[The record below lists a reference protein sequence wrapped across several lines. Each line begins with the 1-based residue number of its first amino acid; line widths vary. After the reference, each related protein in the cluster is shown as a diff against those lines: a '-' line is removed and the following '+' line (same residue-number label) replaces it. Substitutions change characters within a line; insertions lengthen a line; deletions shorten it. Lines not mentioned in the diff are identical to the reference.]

1 VRVVVL
7 GGGRSSEH
15 PVSLMSACSVL
26 DGLERAG
33 HDTVPIVI
41 DRDGIWRESDPR
53 DGDGAESEAEP
64 ISISP
69 GAGLLGADAVF
80 PVLHG
85 PFGEDGTVQGLLES
99 ADVPY
104 VGAGVL
110 GSAVCMDKGM
120 FKGLMANEGMPQV
133 RYEVVTEREWRTRG
147 DATLDRLRTLG
158 LPVFVKP
165 ARLGSSVGI
174 SKVAVGEE
182 LEPAVDAALAHDPRV
197 VVEAAADGIEVE
209 CAVIGNDEP
218 LASEPGQVIA
228 HGDWYDYESKY
239 TEGGMDL
246 IVPAPISGAQ
256 RERVRRIAQEAFLR
270 SSCSGLARVDFFV
283 TSQGQ
288 VLLNELNTIPGFT
301 PMSVFSRLFE
311 ASGVAYEELLDRL
324 LELAVERHERERAHT
339 Y

>member
-1 VRVVVL
+1 VVVL

-15 PVSLMSACSVL
+15 EVSLMSASSVL
-26 DGLERAG
+26 DGLDRVG
-33 HDTVPIVI
+33 HETVFVVI
-41 DRDGIWRESDPR
+41 GRDGIWREA
-53 DGDGAESEAEP
+53 DGSEPIAITPGGGVLEAE
-64 ISISP
+64 
-69 GAGLLGADAVF
+69 AVF

-85 PFGEDGTVQGLLES
+85 PFGEDGTVQGLLET

-110 GSAVCMDKGM
+110 GSAVCMDKGI
-120 FKGLMANEGMPQV
+120 FKGLMAHEGMPQV
-133 RYEVVTEREWRTRG
+133 RYEVVTEREWSTRQA
-147 DATLDRLRTLG
+147 ATLDRARGLG

-165 ARLGSSVGI
+165 SRLGSSVGI
-174 SKVAVGEE
+174 SKVSTDEE
-182 LEPAVDAALAHDPRV
+182 LAPAVDAALAHDPRV
-197 VVEAAADGIEVE
+197 LVEAAADGIEVE

-218 LASEPGQVIA
+218 LSSEPGQVIA

-246 IVPAPISGAQ
+246 VVPAPISGAQ

-283 TSQGQ
+283 TAHGQ

-301 PMSVFSRLFE
+301 PTSVFARLFE
-311 ASGVAYEELLDRL
+311 ASGIGYEELLNRL
-324 LELAVERHERERAHT
+324 VALAVERHERERAHT

>member
-7 GGGRSSEH
+7 GGGRSSEYE
-15 PVSLMSACSVL
+15 VSLMSASSVL
-26 DGLERAG
+26 DGLDRAG
-33 HDTVPIVI
+33 HETVFVLIG
-41 DRDGIWRESDPR
+41 RDGIWRE
-53 DGDGAESEAEP
+53 GDGSEPLA
-64 ISISP
+64 ITP
-69 GAGLLGADAVF
+69 GGGLLGAEVVF

-99 ADVPY
+99 ADVAY

-110 GSAVCMDKGM
+110 GSAVCMDKGV
-120 FKGLMANEGMPQV
+120 FKGLMAHEGMPQV
-133 RYEVVTEREWRTRG
+133 RYEVITEREWDTRQA
-147 DATLDRLRTLG
+147 ATLDRLRGLG

-165 ARLGSSVGI
+165 SRLGSSVGI
-174 SKVAVGEE
+174 SKVSAEDELAIAVE
-182 LEPAVDAALAHDPRV
+182 AALAHDPRV
-197 VVEAAADGIEVE
+197 LAEAAADGIEVE

-218 LASEPGQVIA
+218 VASEPGQVIA
-228 HGDWYDYESKY
+228 EGDWYDYEAKY

-246 IVPAPISGAQ
+246 VVPAPITAAQ

-283 TSQGQ
+283 TSRGQ

-301 PMSVFSRLFE
+301 PTSVFSRLFE
-311 ASGVAYEELLDRL
+311 ASGIGYVELLDRL
-324 LELAVERHERERAHT
+324 LTLAVERHERERAHT

>member
-1 VRVVVL
+1 MRVVVL

-15 PVSLMSACSVL
+15 EVSLMSASSVL

-33 HDTVPIVI
+33 HETVFVLIG
-41 DRDGIWRESDPR
+41 RDGIWRE
-53 DGDGAESEAEP
+53 GEGSEPLA
-64 ISISP
+64 ITP
-69 GAGLLGADAVF
+69 GGGLLGAEAVF

-110 GSAVCMDKGM
+110 GSAVCMDKGV

-133 RYEVVTEREWRTRG
+133 RYEVVTEQEWGTRQA
-147 DATLDRLRTLG
+147 ATMDRLRGLG

-165 ARLGSSVGI
+165 SRLGSSVGI
-174 SKVAVGEE
+174 SKVSADDELAGAVE
-182 LEPAVDAALAHDPRV
+182 AALAHDPRV
-197 VVEAAADGIEVE
+197 LVEAAADGIEVE

-218 LASEPGQVIA
+218 VASEPGQVIA
-228 HGDWYDYESKY
+228 QGDWYDYEAKY
-239 TEGGMDL
+239 TDGGMDL
-246 IVPAPISGAQ
+246 VVPAPITAAQ
-256 RERVRRIAQEAFLR
+256 RERVRRIAQEAFVR
-270 SSCSGLARVDFFV
+270 SSCSGLARVDFFI
-283 TSQGQ
+283 TSRGQ

-301 PMSVFSRLFE
+301 PTSVFSRLFE
-311 ASGVAYEELLDRL
+311 ASGIGYEELLDRL
-324 LELAVERHERERAHT
+324 LTLAVERHERERAHT

>member
-1 VRVVVL
+1 VL

-15 PVSLMSACSVL
+15 PVSLMSASSVR

-33 HDTVPIVI
+33 HDTVSVVI
-41 DRDGIWRESDPR
+41 GRDGLWRE
-53 DGDGAESEAEP
+53 GDGSEPLA
-64 ISISP
+64 ITP
-69 GAGLLGADAVF
+69 GAGLLEANVVF

-85 PFGEDGTVQGLLES
+85 PFGEDGTVQGLLET

-110 GSAVCMDKGM
+110 GSAVCMDKGV
-120 FKGLMANEGMPQV
+120 FKGLMANEGLPQV
-133 RYEVVTEREWRTRG
+133 RYEVVTERDWGTRREP
-147 DATLDRLRTLG
+147 TLDRLRTLG

-165 ARLGSSVGI
+165 SRLGSSVGI
-174 SKVAVGEE
+174 SKVTAAGE
-182 LEPAVDAALAHDPRV
+182 LEGAVEAALAHDPRV
-197 VVEAAADGIEVE
+197 LVEAAADGIEIE

-218 LASEPGQVIA
+218 LVSEPGQVIA

-246 IVPAPISGAQ
+246 VAPAPISGAQ

-283 TSQGQ
+283 TSRGQ

-301 PMSVFSRLFE
+301 PTSVFSRLFE
-311 ASGVAYEELLDRL
+311 VSGVGYEDLLNRL
-324 LELAVERHERERAHT
+324 LKYAVERYDRERTHS

>member
-1 VRVVVL
+1 MRVVVL

-15 PVSLMSACSVL
+15 PVSLMSASSVL

-33 HDTVPIVI
+33 HETVPVVI
-41 DRDGIWRESDPR
+41 ARDGSWREADPR
-53 DGDGAESEAEP
+53 DGDPAALDAEP
-64 ISISP
+64 LALIP
-69 GAGLLGADAVF
+69 GRGLLGADAVF

-110 GSAVCMDKGM
+110 GSAICMDKGV
-120 FKGLMANEGMPQV
+120 FKGLMAHEGMPQV
-133 RYEVVTEREWRTRG
+133 RYEVVTEREWDPHG
-147 DATLDRLRTLG
+147 AASLERLRRLG

-174 SKVAVGEE
+174 SKVSVAEE
-182 LEPAVDAALAHDPRV
+182 LSPAVQEALGHDPRV
-197 VVEAAADGIEVE
+197 LVEAAADGIEVE

-246 IVPAPISGAQ
+246 VVPAPISGAQ
-256 RERVRRIAQEAFLR
+256 RERVRRIARDAFLAA
-270 SSCSGLARVDFFV
+270 SCAGLARVDFFI
-283 TSQGQ
+283 TARGQ

-301 PMSVFSRLFE
+301 PTSVFARLFE
-311 ASGVAYEELLDRL
+311 ASGVGYEDLLTRL
-324 LELAVERHERERAHT
+324 LELAVERHGRDRAHT
-339 Y
+339 F

>member
-15 PVSLMSACSVL
+15 EVSLMSASSVL

-33 HDTVPIVI
+33 HETAFVLIG
-41 DRDGIWRESDPR
+41 RDGIWREGEGSEPLAITP
-53 DGDGAESEAEP
+53 GGGVLGAE
-64 ISISP
+64 
-69 GAGLLGADAVF
+69 AVF

-110 GSAVCMDKGM
+110 GSAVCMDKGV
-120 FKGLMANEGMPQV
+120 FKGLMAHEGMPQV
-133 RYEVVTEREWRTRG
+133 RYEVVTEREWGSRQAT
-147 DATLDRLRTLG
+147 TLDRLSGLG

-165 ARLGSSVGI
+165 SRLGSSVGI
-174 SKVAVGEE
+174 SKVSAAGELVTAVE
-182 LEPAVDAALAHDPRV
+182 AALAHDPRV
-197 VVEAAADGIEVE
+197 LVEAAADGIEVE

-218 LASEPGQVIA
+218 VASEPGQVTA
-228 HGDWYDYESKY
+228 QGEWYDYEAKY
-239 TEGGMDL
+239 TDGGMDL
-246 IVPAPISGAQ
+246 VVPAPITAAQ
-256 RERVRRIAQEAFLR
+256 CERVRRIAQEAFLR
-270 SSCSGLARVDFFV
+270 SSCSGLARVDFFI

-301 PMSVFSRLFE
+301 PTSVFSRLFE
-311 ASGVAYEELLDRL
+311 ASGVGYEELLDRL
-324 LELAVERHERERAHT
+324 LALAVERHARERAHT

>member
-15 PVSLMSACSVL
+15 EVSLMSASSVL
-26 DGLERAG
+26 DGLDLAG
-33 HDTVPIVI
+33 HETVFVLIG
-41 DRDGIWRESDPR
+41 RDGIWRE
-53 DGDGAESEAEP
+53 GEGSEPLAVT
-64 ISISP
+64 P
-69 GAGLLGADAVF
+69 GGGVLGADVVF

-99 ADVPY
+99 ADVAY

-110 GSAVCMDKGM
+110 GSAVCMDKGV
-120 FKGLMANEGMPQV
+120 FKGLMAHEGMPQV
-133 RYEVVTEREWRTRG
+133 RYEVVTEREWDTRQA
-147 DATLDRLRTLG
+147 ATLDRLRGLG

-165 ARLGSSVGI
+165 SRLGSSVGI
-174 SKVAVGEE
+174 SKVSAGDELALAVE
-182 LEPAVDAALAHDPRV
+182 AALAHDPRV
-197 VVEAAADGIEVE
+197 LAEAAADGIEVE

-218 LASEPGQVIA
+218 VASEPGQVIA
-228 HGDWYDYESKY
+228 EGDWYDYEAKY

-246 IVPAPISGAQ
+246 VVPAPITPAQ

-283 TSQGQ
+283 TARGQ

-301 PMSVFSRLFE
+301 PTSVFSRLFE
-311 ASGVAYEELLDRL
+311 ASGIGYVELLDRL
-324 LELAVERHERERAHT
+324 LTLAVERHERERAHT

>member
-15 PVSLMSACSVL
+15 EVSLMSASSVL
-26 DGLERAG
+26 DGLVRAG
-33 HDTVPIVI
+33 HETVFVSIG
-41 DRDGIWRESDPR
+41 RDGIWRE
-53 DGDGAESEAEP
+53 GDGSEPLA
-64 ISISP
+64 ITP
-69 GAGLLGADAVF
+69 GGGLLGAEAVF

-99 ADVPY
+99 VGVPY

-110 GSAVCMDKGM
+110 GSAVCMDKGV
-120 FKGLMANEGMPQV
+120 FKGLMAHEGMPQV
-133 RYEVVTEREWRTRG
+133 RYEVVTEREWGTRQA
-147 DATLDRLRTLG
+147 ATLDRLRGLG

-165 ARLGSSVGI
+165 SRLGSSVGI
-174 SKVAVGEE
+174 SKVSAGDELVTAVE
-182 LEPAVDAALAHDPRV
+182 AALAHDPRV
-197 VVEAAADGIEVE
+197 LVEAAADGIEVE

-218 LASEPGQVIA
+218 VPSEPGQVIA
-228 HGDWYDYESKY
+228 QGDWYDYEAKY
-239 TEGGMDL
+239 TDGGMDL
-246 IVPAPISGAQ
+246 VVPAPITAAQ

-283 TSQGQ
+283 TSRGQ

-301 PMSVFSRLFE
+301 PTSVFSRLFE
-311 ASGVAYEELLDRL
+311 ASGIGYEELLNRL
-324 LELAVERHERERAHT
+324 VELAVERHERERAHT

>member
-1 VRVVVL
+1 MRVVVL

-15 PVSLMSACSVL
+15 EVSLMSASSVL

-33 HDTVPIVI
+33 HETVFVVI
-41 DRDGIWRESDPR
+41 GRDGVWREA
-53 DGDGAESEAEP
+53 DGSEPLA
-64 ISISP
+64 ITP
-69 GAGLLGADAVF
+69 GGGVLEADAVF

-85 PFGEDGTVQGLLES
+85 PFGEDGTVQGLLET

-110 GSAVCMDKGM
+110 GSAVCMDKGI
-120 FKGLMANEGMPQV
+120 FKGLMAHEGMPQV
-133 RYEVVTEREWRTRG
+133 RYEVVTEREWSTRQA
-147 DATLDRLRTLG
+147 ATLDRARALG

-165 ARLGSSVGI
+165 SRLGSSVGI
-174 SKVAVGEE
+174 SKVSADEE
-182 LEPAVDAALAHDPRV
+182 LAPAVDAALAHDPRV
-197 VVEAAADGIEVE
+197 LVEAAADGIEVE

-246 IVPAPISGAQ
+246 VVPAPVTGAQ

-283 TSQGQ
+283 TAHGQ

-301 PMSVFSRLFE
+301 STSVFARLFE
-311 ASGVAYEELLDRL
+311 ASGIGYEELLNRL
-324 LELAVERHERERAHT
+324 VALAVERHERERAHT